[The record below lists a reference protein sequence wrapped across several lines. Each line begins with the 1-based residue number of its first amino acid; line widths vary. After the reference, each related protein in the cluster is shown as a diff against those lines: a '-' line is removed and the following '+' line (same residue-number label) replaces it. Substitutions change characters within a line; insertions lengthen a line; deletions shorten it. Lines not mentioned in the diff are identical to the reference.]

1 MCKLDCFVG
10 CTQSK
15 ATFVIQPVYN
25 NYKWDRDTTDYIKF
39 ATTTQQNEINLL
51 KRKQS
56 SNFIITTLIILLKC
70 TTSYI
75 SV

>member
-1 MCKLDCFVG
+1 MCKLDRFVG

-56 SNFIITTLIILLKC
+56 SNCIITTLIILLKC

>member
-1 MCKLDCFVG
+1 MCKLDRFVG
-10 CTQSK
+10 CTQRM
-15 ATFVIQPVYN
+15 ATFVIQPVY
-25 NYKWDRDTTDYIKF
+25 YKWDRDTTDYIKF

-75 SV
+75 PV

>member
-25 NYKWDRDTTDYIKF
+25 NYKWDRDTTDYIKIRNNHP
-39 ATTTQQNEINLL
+39 T
-51 KRKQS
+51 K
-56 SNFIITTLIILLKC
+56 
-70 TTSYI
+70 
-75 SV
+75 